1 MTKGSEVRQF
11 NNSNQTP
18 TGFFVELDQLN
29 LKLISKR
36 KEPKCAETILKLN
49 KLYSSKSKDFRKVSY
64 SKQTLFMGPS
74 CV

>member
-49 KLYSSKSKDFRKVSY
+49 KLYMFNI
-64 SKQTLFMGPS
+64 
-74 CV
+74 